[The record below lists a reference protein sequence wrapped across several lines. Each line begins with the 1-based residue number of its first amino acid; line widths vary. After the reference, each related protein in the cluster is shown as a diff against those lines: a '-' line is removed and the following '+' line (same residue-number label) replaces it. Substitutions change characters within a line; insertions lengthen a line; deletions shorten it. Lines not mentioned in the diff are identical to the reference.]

1 MGSCTYERPVVKER
15 LIVFTR
21 YPEPGKTKTRLIPAI
36 GAETAA
42 CLQRSMTEHTVVQAQ
57 SLASQ
62 REVELEIR
70 FTGGNKRLLQSWLG
84 SDCCYRSQAKGDL
97 GERMAEA
104 FRQAFQ
110 EGMQRVVIIGID
122 CPDVDGLLLKKAFET
137 LEEQDLVLGP
147 AIDGGYYLIGL
158 RRFVPHLFQGV
169 PWSTEQVLQQ
179 TVEIA
184 AAQNWTVGYLPTL
197 EDVDRAEDLAV
208 WERVSGT
215 TIAELENPKISVIIP
230 VVNEAEAIAKTITQA
245 QAANTEIIV
254 VDGGSSDAT
263 VAIAQSGVQVIS
275 SPLGRAKQMNAGAA
289 VATGEILLFLHGDT
303 LLPADF
309 AQQVRQTLVLPQFIA
324 GAFEL
329 QIDSKLPSL
338 RLVERC
344 VQWRSRY
351 LQMPYGDQAI
361 FLRAKVFRQMGGFT
375 ELPIMED
382 FELMQRL
389 RCRGAIALVPRPV
402 LTSARRWEKL
412 GVWRTTLINQ
422 LIILGYYWGVSC
434 DRLARWYR
442 HN

>member
-1 MGSCTYERPVVKER
+1 VKER
-15 LIVFTR
+15 LIIFTR

-36 GAETAA
+36 GAEAAA
-42 CLQRSMTEHTVVQAQ
+42 CLQQQMTEHTVAQAQ
-57 SLASQ
+57 SWAVQ
-62 REVELEIR
+62 REGELEIR
-70 FTGGNKRLLQSWLG
+70 FAGGNTRLLRSWLG
-84 SDCCYRSQAKGDL
+84 SDFRYRSQAAGDL
-97 GERMAEA
+97 GERMAAA

-122 CPDVDGLLLKKAFET
+122 CPDVDALLLQKAFET

-158 RRFVPHLFQGV
+158 RRFVPQLFQGV
-169 PWSTEQVLQQ
+169 HWSTDQVLQQ

-184 AAQNWTVGYLPTL
+184 AAQNLAVGYLPTL

-208 WERVSGT
+208 WERISGT
-215 TIAELENPKISVIIP
+215 SVAELKNPKISVIIP
-230 VVNEAEAIAKTITQA
+230 ALNEAGAIAKTITRA

-254 VDGGSSDAT
+254 VDGGSCDHT
-263 VAIAQSGVQVIS
+263 VAIARSLGVQVIT
-275 SPLGRAKQMNAGAA
+275 SPVGRGVQMNAGAA

-303 LLPADF
+303 LLPTDF
-309 AQQVRQTLVLPQFIA
+309 AQQVWQTLKLPKYVA

-329 QIDSKLPSL
+329 QIDSQLPSL
-338 RLVERC
+338 RLIERF

-361 FLRAKVFRQMGGFT
+361 FLRTKVFRQMGGFA

-389 RCRGAIALVPRPV
+389 RRRGAIALVSQPV
-402 LTSARRWEKL
+402 LTSARRWERL

-422 LIILGYYWGVSC
+422 LIVLGYYWGISC

-442 HN
+442 YD

>member
-1 MGSCTYERPVVKER
+1 MKER
-15 LIVFTR
+15 LIIFTR

-36 GAETAA
+36 GAEAAA
-42 CLQRSMTEHTVVQAQ
+42 CLQQQMTEHTVAQAQ

-62 REVELEIR
+62 REVELEIC
-70 FTGGNKRLLQSWLG
+70 FAGGNERLLRSWLG
-84 SDCCYRSQAKGDL
+84 LDLRYRSQATGDL

-122 CPDVDGLLLKKAFET
+122 CPGVDALLLNKAFET
-137 LEEQDLVLGP
+137 LADQDLVLGP

-158 RRFVPHLFQGV
+158 RRFVPQLFQGV
-169 PWSTEQVLQQ
+169 HWSTDQVLQQ

-184 AAQNWTVGYLPTL
+184 SSQDLTVGYLPTL

-215 TIAELENPKISVIIP
+215 PVAELENLKISVIIP
-230 VVNEAEAIAKTITQA
+230 VLNEAEAIAKTITQA
-245 QAANTEIIV
+245 QQATNTEIIV
-254 VDGGSSDAT
+254 VDGGSSDDT
-263 VAIAQSGVQVIS
+263 VPIARSLGVQVIS
-275 SPLGRAKQMNAGAA
+275 SQPGRAVQMNAGAA

-303 LLPADF
+303 LLPTDF
-309 AQQVRQTLVLPQFIA
+309 AQQVRQTLKLPQYVA

-329 QIDSKLPSL
+329 QIDSQLPSL
-338 RLVERC
+338 RFVERF
-344 VQWRSRY
+344 VKWRSRY

-361 FLRAKVFRQMGGFT
+361 FLRAKIFRQMGGFA

-382 FELMQRL
+382 FELAQRL
-389 RCRGAIALVPRPV
+389 RHRGAIALVPQPV

-412 GVWRTTLINQ
+412 GVWRTTLTNQ
-422 LIILGYYWGVSC
+422 LIILGYVWGVSC

-442 HN
+442 HH

>member
-1 MGSCTYERPVVKER
+1 VKER
-15 LIVFTR
+15 LIIFTR

-36 GAETAA
+36 GAKTAA
-42 CLQRSMTEHTVVQAQ
+42 CLQRFMTEHTVAQAQ
-57 SLASQ
+57 SLAAQ

-70 FTGGNKRLLQSWLG
+70 FAGGSKRLLQSWLG
-84 SDCCYRSQAKGDL
+84 SDFRYRSQATGDL

-158 RRFVPHLFQGV
+158 RRFVPELFQGV
-169 PWSTEQVLQQ
+169 HWSTDQVLQQ

-184 AAQNWTVGYLPTL
+184 ATQDLTVGYLPTL
-197 EDVDRAEDLAV
+197 EDVDRAEDLTV

-215 TIAELENPKISVIIP
+215 TIAELENPKISIIIP
-230 VVNEAEAIAKTITQA
+230 VLNEAEAIAKTITQA

-254 VDGGSSDAT
+254 VDGGSSDDT
-263 VAIAQSGVQVIS
+263 VAIARSLGVQVIS
-275 SPLGRAKQMNAGAA
+275 SPLGRATQMNAGAA

-309 AQQVRQTLVLPQFIA
+309 TQQVRQTLALPKYVA

-338 RLVERC
+338 RLVERL

-361 FLRAKVFRQMGGFT
+361 FLRAKVFWQMGGFA

-389 RCRGAIALVPRPV
+389 RCRGAIALVSQPV
-402 LTSARRWEKL
+402 LTSARRWKKL

-422 LIILGYYWGVSC
+422 LILLGYYWGVSC